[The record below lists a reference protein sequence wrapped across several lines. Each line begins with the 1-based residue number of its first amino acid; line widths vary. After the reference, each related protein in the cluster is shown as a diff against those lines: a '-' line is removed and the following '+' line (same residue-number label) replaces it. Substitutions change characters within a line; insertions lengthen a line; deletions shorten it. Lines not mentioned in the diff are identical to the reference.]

1 MNHCWRRHWP
11 KRLPISWQSS
21 AVTQIL
27 QGVTAI
33 VSVCPVQV
41 DCLWLLQGVGAVA
54 LIEHISADSS
64 LGCHPPSPPTLQFL
78 FNPFFSFPA
87 QALAVARLCSFP
99 SHMLHCVL
107 AELTC
112 VEQCGGKSSFL
123 MSWSLTSFL
132 YLFQNQNKKSF
143 SLVCLLHL
151 LFSPFG
157 SHQNR
162 AEDAAA
168 VGNKHKPSFVRPE
181 QQTASPFSQNRVVFI
196 YFFLA
201 EWLFIR
207 KQRYI

>member
-1 MNHCWRRHWP
+1 M
-11 KRLPISWQSS
+11 
-21 AVTQIL
+21 
-27 QGVTAI
+27 
-33 VSVCPVQV
+33 
-41 DCLWLLQGVGAVA
+41 A
-54 LIEHISADSS
+54 LIEHISTDSS
-64 LGCHPPSPPTLQFL
+64 LGCHPHSPHTLQFL

-107 AELTC
+107 AEPTC
-112 VEQCGGKSSFL
+112 VEQCGGKSYFL

-143 SLVCLLHL
+143 TLVCLLHL

-168 VGNKHKPSFVRPE
+168 VGNKYKPSFVRPE
-181 QQTASPFSQNRVVFI
+181 QQTASPFFSEQGSI
-196 YFFLA
+196 SLFFPC
-201 EWLFIR
+201 
-207 KQRYI
+207 